1 MSCVRFLGQPFLFFS
16 SYLDKRDVFYELKQ
30 NDTKKQ
36 LIFVCFG
43 FVSNIA
49 IFNHFSVIIYRYPNS
64 CDVIIRHLTNAMEC
78 PGHLFLYICHIWYRC
93 RSVMERRL
101 KREMLP

>member
-49 IFNHFSVIIYRYPNS
+49 IFNYFFCDHLQVSEFLWRY
-64 CDVIIRHLTNAMEC
+64 
-78 PGHLFLYICHIWYRC
+78 Y
-93 RSVMERRL
+93 
-101 KREMLP
+101 

>member
-1 MSCVRFLGQPFLFFS
+1 MSCVRVWDSRSYFFP

-36 LIFVCFG
+36 LIFACFG

-49 IFNHFSVIIYRYPNS
+49 IFNHFFCDHLQVSEFLWRY
-64 CDVIIRHLTNAMEC
+64 
-78 PGHLFLYICHIWYRC
+78 Y
-93 RSVMERRL
+93 
-101 KREMLP
+101 